1 MRAATWGTGNY
12 RAIVILGTFMIT
24 GCNKHLGSS
33 KKGEARCWVFVW
45 RLREA
50 CSTLGNIFHLVWFKW
65 LGASRGKQSLSE
77 KFIHMKLLL
86 L

>member
-1 MRAATWGTGNY
+1 MRAATWGTDNY

-33 KKGEARCWVFVW
+33 KQGEATWWLFVW
-45 RLREA
+45 RLRDTRN
-50 CSTLGNIFHLVWFKW
+50 TLGKIFCLVWFKW

-77 KFIHMKLLL
+77 KFTYMKLLL